1 VRLQSRACMAR
12 SWSCFRSKAGA
23 MTEGG
28 CTCETSKPLEILS
41 TLLLRRASTA
51 EHVRLRFQTQQ
62 KQTARRQKGCS
73 NQYPLTTMRFNGP
86 HASYDSVPKN
96 AFIASI
102 AATQWVN
109 HRHGLNSTLRH
120 NLRSSVPL
128 CSSFSPCKLAIAAS
142 RLTPTY
148 CQHPNSCKASR
159 LEKTSQPSH
168 FYRLSNH
175 KIKITSS
182 RHQWWRGCSHLSSA

>member
-1 VRLQSRACMAR
+1 MAR
-12 SWSCFRSKAGA
+12 RWSCFRSKVGD

-28 CTCETSKPLEILS
+28 CTYETSKPLEILS
-41 TLLLRRASTA
+41 TLFLRRASTA
-51 EHVRLRFQTQQ
+51 EHVRLRLQTQR

-73 NQYPLTTMRFNGP
+73 NQQPLTTMRFNGP
-86 HASYDSVPKN
+86 HASYDSVSKN

-128 CSSFSPCKLAIAAS
+128 CSSFTPCKLAIAAS
-142 RLTPTY
+142 RLTTTY
-148 CQHPNSCKASR
+148 SQRPNSCKASR
-159 LEKTSQPSH
+159 LEQSRQPSH
-168 FYRLSNH
+168 FYRLSIT
-175 KIKITSS
+175 KSKSFITSS
-182 RHQWWRGCSHLSSA
+182 VVARLLASQFRMITAALH